1 MRKRE
6 ILGLV
11 LLITGASG
19 IFLSVR
25 QAPPQYVYLTA
36 GRDIYPGEI
45 VANSDFRTQSLYLA
59 SSALQYVSGDM
70 KLQGHRSLRKIS
82 RGEVIPRDALTSE
95 SEIEQ
100 RRLLTFQV
108 SLSEAPPALKVG
120 DLVDIYF
127 FSLEPTDT
135 GVDQATLI
143 DVVEKIRIKEMSKGS
158 EGLDGKVTL
167 SALFVQEIAPEVLK
181 MLASAKVSVAQ
192 RFDTDE

>member
-11 LLITGASG
+11 LLIAGASG

-25 QAPPQYVYLTA
+25 QSPPQYVYLTA
-36 GRDIYPGEI
+36 GRDIFPGEI

-59 SSALQYVSGDM
+59 SSASQYVSGDM

-95 SEIEQ
+95 SEIEE

-108 SLSEAPPALKVG
+108 SLSEAPPTLEVG
-120 DLVDIYF
+120 DLIDIYF
-127 FSLEPTDT
+127 FSIAPTDI
-135 GVDQATLI
+135 GGDQATLI
-143 DVVEKIRIKEMSKGS
+143 DVVEKIRIKEISKGS
-158 EGLDGKVTL
+158 EGLDGKVTI
-167 SALFVQEIAPEVLK
+167 SALFVQEIAPDVMT
-181 MLASAKVSVAQ
+181 MLASAKISVAQ
-192 RFDTDE
+192 RFDSDE